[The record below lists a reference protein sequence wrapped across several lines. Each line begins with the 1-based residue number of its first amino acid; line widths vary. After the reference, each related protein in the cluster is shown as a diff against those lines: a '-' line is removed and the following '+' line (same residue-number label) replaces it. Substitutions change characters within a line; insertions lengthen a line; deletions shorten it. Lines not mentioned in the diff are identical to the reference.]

1 MTKNRKKPPN
11 VGEPYNFSKQ
21 EITLNTMG
29 NSSQTKGKGPIK
41 HQKMSISQ
49 EVYTEY
55 TELVNLFSD
64 PLYNSV
70 YELAYA
76 DQLTD
81 LYKDYEASGNADTY
95 EMLCEQIETLQA
107 YFEYKTEIYDYPLF
121 VRKCE
126 NFDINFKPT
135 TDIDIL
141 AALREHPLAASI
153 EWQLFD
159 EVLYCSF
166 MVRYHKR
173 QEKDMDLAQKARI
186 KAIAHLQSISEYS
199 SSNRSTTS
207 LI

>member
-70 YELAYA
+70 YELALA